1 MDDDNLKVGDI
12 LRHRDGGPMLR
23 VVLVSGEDCGR
34 QLVTLEDAGECE
46 ILSGDVVRLRSGGP
60 SMTVTRVSEETEQV
74 TVVIAPRCDSK
85 PDEYAGKL
93 HNHQLPCDAV
103 ELVRAR

>member
-1 MDDDNLKVGDI
+1 MDDDSLSVGDI

-23 VVLVSGEDCGR
+23 VVAVSGGDGR
-34 QLVTLEDAGECE
+34 QLVTLEEAGEGE
-46 ILSGDVVRLRSGGP
+46 ILPGDVVRLRSGGP
-60 SMTVTRVSEETEQV
+60 SMTVTRVSDETEQV
-74 TVVIAPRCDSK
+74 TVVIAPRCDNK